1 MAKTAARGYT
11 RKRLGRSTLSTP
23 APPKAEDVPMN
34 RGLHAAKAAKQ
45 DEMECYVDQ
54 STLLILVHIR
64 IFAFVGV
71 AYVLCYSRVPA
82 QTAYRGSDVFSDVTW
97 TSALRGVNPSEGRAQ
112 DASHGRQ
119 HRVRSRVRRRSRC
132 RLARKSGALRKHHGF
147 RFQDI
152 GVGLATG
159 PGRGRIYWVQTFGAP
174 RFGERR

>member
-1 MAKTAARGYT
+1 
-11 RKRLGRSTLSTP
+11 
-23 APPKAEDVPMN
+23 
-34 RGLHAAKAAKQ
+34 
-45 DEMECYVDQ
+45 MECYVDQ

-71 AYVLCYSRVPA
+71 AYVLCYSRAPA

-97 TSALRGVNPSEGRAQ
+97 TSALRGVNPSEAGLKTRLTGDNIAFGPECAEEVVAGWL
-112 DASHGRQ
+112 ASPRHCENIMD
-119 HRVRSRVRRRSRC
+119 S
-132 RLARKSGALRKHHGF
+132 